1 MKIVKINK
9 KIAFLLLLPALF
21 VGSKSQAAQDY
32 VPGEVIVKMSG
43 DSEVKAI
50 AEQYDLKKQEELQAA
65 NGDEVGLLKIEDQQ
79 SVDEK
84 IEQLNADSRIEFAQP
99 NYIYHQTAIGTNDT
113 YRDYQWPLDN
123 YGQTVDGVVGAN
135 DADIDAPEA
144 WLVSEGSEN
153 QVIVAIIDD
162 GVAYNHPDLAA
173 NMWDGSSCKD
183 ENGNTLGGCIH
194 GYNFVENN
202 LDPLATAGSHGTHIV
217 GIIGAAKNN
226 GRGIIGVAQ
235 NVKIMALK
243 FDVNNMTTTEVI
255 RGFNFAKYNGA
266 KIINAS
272 WAGNSE
278 DPALNYAIESFE
290 GIVVTAAGNENSSLE
305 SVPQYPCNSNP
316 ANIICVAATDQNDQL
331 ASFSNYGAT
340 ADVAA
345 PGVNIL
351 STIKNAPGD
360 DGSSEAYGFWDGTSM
375 STAFVSG
382 EAALLAGFK
391 PGLSV
396 AELKN
401 VIISSGDDLQSL
413 AGKTLSGKRINLYK
427 ALNGTIDQ
435 NIVNPFIN
443 SGISFKSKEVK
454 SGKTK
459 KTKITLRFDN
469 VQNAVAYLK
478 SSRLDFAGATW
489 KPITDGIKL
498 SFKKKATKKYYVK
511 FKNASG
517 IESAAYS
524 KKIKYEPA
532 EFRIIKN
539 IPKNIKQGGTII
551 YSGKKFSKDSEVAL
565 YLEGKRMVVKTDK
578 YGSFSV
584 SFRLNKPKG
593 SYKWYAQDLKTG
605 KKSKAQTYKVV
616 L

>member
-1 MKIVKINK
+1 VKINK
-9 KIAFLLLLPALF
+9 KITCLLLLLLIFA
-21 VGSKSQAAQDY
+21 GGKTQAAQDY
-32 VPGEVIVKMSG
+32 VPGDVIIKIS
-43 DSEVKAI
+43 DNSQVKAI
-50 AEQYDLKKQEELQAA
+50 ADQYDLQKQDELKAA
-65 NGDEVGLLKIEDQQ
+65 DGGEVSLLKIKDQYD
-79 SVDEK
+79 VDEK
-84 IEQLNADSRIEFAQP
+84 LEQLNADSRIEFAQP

-113 YRDYQWPLDN
+113 YRDYQWSLDN

-135 DADIDAPEA
+135 DADIDGPEA
-144 WLVSEGSEN
+144 WSVSEGGEN
-153 QVIVAIIDD
+153 QVVVAIIDD

-183 ENGNTLGGCIH
+183 ENGNALGGCLH
-194 GYNFVENN
+194 GYNFADNN
-202 LDPLATAGSHGTHIV
+202 LDPLATAGSHGTHIA

-226 GRGIIGVAQ
+226 GHGIIGVAPH
-235 NVKIMALK
+235 VKIMALK

-255 RGFNFAKYNGA
+255 RGFNFAKQNGA
-266 KIINAS
+266 KIVNAS
-272 WAGNSE
+272 WAGNNE
-278 DPALNYAIESFE
+278 DPALNYAIESF
-290 GIVVTAAGNENSSLE
+290 GGMVVTAAGNDNTSLE

-316 ANIICVAATDQNDQL
+316 TNIICVAATDQNDQL
-331 ASFSNYGAT
+331 TTFSNYGTA

-382 EAALLAGFK
+382 EVALLAGYK

-401 VIISSGDDLQSL
+401 VIIGSGDDLQSL
-413 AGKTLSGKRINLYK
+413 QGKTLSGKRINLYS
-427 ALNGTIDQ
+427 ALNAATEQ
-435 NIVNPFIN
+435 NIVSPFIN
-443 SGISFKSKEVK
+443 TGISFKSKEVRG
-454 SGKTK
+454 GKTK
-459 KTKITLRFDN
+459 KSKVTLRFDN
-469 VQNAVAYLK
+469 IQNAASYLK
-478 SSRLDFAGATW
+478 SSRPDFAGATW

-517 IESAAYS
+517 IESAVYN

-532 EFRIIKN
+532 EFRVIKN
-539 IPKNIKQGGTII
+539 IPKSIKQGTTIVFN
-551 YSGKKFSKDSEVAL
+551 GKKFSKSSKVVL
-565 YLEGKRMVVKTDK
+565 YLDGKNMVVETDK

-584 SFRLNKPKG
+584 SLRQNKPKG
-593 SYKWYAQDLKTG
+593 TYYWYAEDLKTG
-605 KKSKAQTYKVV
+605 KKSKKISYKI